1 MAKQLDKKEYK
12 KFFIEIKERIHQAQY
27 DALRVVNK
35 ELIQLYLDIGRKIV
49 ERQNALSWGK
59 SVVETLSSD
68 LQKEFPGI
76 RGFSGRN
83 LWYMRNFYALYSE
96 RPKLQP
102 LVAEISWAKN
112 LVILDKCKDNSEI
125 EFFLKLTKKYGWTK
139 NVLIHQIENKSY
151 QKYLLNQTNFDKA
164 LPVELK
170 HQAKLAVKDEYT
182 FDFLELSEEHNEHQ
196 LETALINNIR
206 KFLIEMGGNFA
217 FIGNQ
222 FKITVGKSEYFI
234 DLLLFHRKLKCL
246 FAVELK
252 VGEFKPEYAGKMQ
265 FYLSVLNDKVKLED
279 ENPSIGL
286 ILCKDKDRLIVEYA
300 LRDSKQPIGVASYKI
315 TNKLPK
321 ELKKYLP
328 SPKEITNIVEEMN
341 LL

>member
-1 MAKQLDKKEYK
+1 MLKSNQILA
-12 KFFIEIKERIHQAQY
+12 
-27 DALRVVNK
+27 
-35 ELIQLYLDIGRKIV
+35 G
-49 ERQNALSWGK
+49 GK
-59 SVVETLSSD
+59 SVVETLSAD

-76 RGFSGRN
+76 RGFSAAN
-83 LWYMRNFYALYSE
+83 LWRIRNFYSEYSNNL
-96 RPKLQP
+96 KLAP
-102 LVAEISWAKN
+102 MVREIGWAHN
-112 LVILDKCKDNSEI
+112 VIIIEKCKDDLERAFYI
-125 EFFLKLTKKYGWTK
+125 KMTKKFGWTK

-151 QKYLLNQTNFDKA
+151 QKYLLNQTNFDET
-164 LPVELK
+164 LPAKYK

-182 FDFLELSEEHNEHQ
+182 FDFLDLGEEHSEHE

-206 KFLIEMGGNFA
+206 KLLIEMGGNFA

-222 FKITVGKSEYFI
+222 YRITIGKNEYFI
-234 DLLLFHRKLKCL
+234 DLLLFHRRLKSL

-300 LRDSKQPIGVASYKI
+300 LNDSKQPIGVASYKI
-315 TNKLPK
+315 TNKLPA

-328 SPKEITNIVEEMN
+328 SPKEISEIVEEME
-341 LL
+341 LI

>member
-1 MAKQLDKKEYK
+1 MTNKLDKIEYK
-12 KFFIEIKERIHQAQY
+12 KFFVEIKERIHQAQY
-27 DALRVVNK
+27 DALRSVNK
-35 ELIQLYLDIGRKIV
+35 ELIQLYWDIGKKIV
-49 ERQNALSWGK
+49 EKQSELGWGK

-96 RPKLQP
+96 KPKLQP

-112 LVILDKCKDNSEI
+112 LVILDRCKDNSEI
-125 EFFLKLTKKYGWTK
+125 EFYLKMTKKFGWTK

-151 QKYLLNQTNFDKA
+151 QKYLLNQTNYDKA

-182 FDFLELSEEHNEHQ
+182 FDFLELGEEHNEHQ

-222 FKITVGKSEYFI
+222 FKVLVGKTEYFI

-286 ILCKDKDRLIVEYA
+286 ILCKDKNRLIVEYA
-300 LRDSKQPIGVASYKI
+300 LRDSTQPIGVASYKI
-315 TNKLPK
+315 TNNLPK

-328 SPKEITNIVEEMN
+328 SPKEITK
-341 LL
+341 LLKRRT